1 MQNNSWN
8 ELAAA
13 AVAIGSTTSIY
24 SNKYWAVLHNEG
36 PRRDKPGAV
45 YVHTAAAADQQALS
59 RTVALRVKVASLSAA
74 TEYTGKYTVSLGF
87 LRSYEAMG
95 KFKVRVLECDG
106 SEHTADLDGL
116 WDTHSS
122 TSEEAVVAVASS
134 PEFLVYVTP
143 EPEASRGENKIK
155 LLSLLVTS

>member
-1 MQNNSWN
+1 M
-8 ELAAA
+8 
-13 AVAIGSTTSIY
+13 
-24 SNKYWAVLHNEG
+24 
-36 PRRDKPGAV
+36 
-45 YVHTAAAADQQALS
+45 LS
-59 RTVALRVKVASLSAA
+59 MCTLQLLLISRPVALRVKVASLSAA
-74 TEYTGKYTVSLGF
+74 TEYTGKYTMSLGF

-95 KFKVRVLECDG
+95 KFNVWVLECDG
-106 SEHTADLDGL
+106 SEHTVDLGGL